1 MEQKDTFFRA
11 LSAYHLRE
19 RDKAWLKVEE
29 AYNVLCAVFGDEDI
43 LNATERH
50 PEILRRPSGDKEMEA
65 LNAYFLSLEVY
76 ELAEKKY
83 MGYD

>member
-1 MEQKDTFFRA
+1 MDTYY
-11 LSAYHLRE
+11 LQQ

-29 AYNVLCAVFGDEDI
+29 AYNALCAVFGSEDI
-43 LNATERH
+43 LNAPERH

-65 LNAYFLSLEVY
+65 LNAYFLATEAY
-76 ELAEKKY
+76 ERAEKKY